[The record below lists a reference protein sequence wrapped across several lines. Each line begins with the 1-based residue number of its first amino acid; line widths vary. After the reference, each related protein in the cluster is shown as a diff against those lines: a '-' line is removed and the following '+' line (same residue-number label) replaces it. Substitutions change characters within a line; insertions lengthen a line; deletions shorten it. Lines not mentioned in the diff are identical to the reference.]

1 MYTTPGNTDTV
12 TTLEFTG
19 QGIHTVASTIFATIG
34 SVMILSGF
42 FGNWLLIAVVFKQYQ
57 SKRCVHNLFIV
68 NLALADMLTLVYW
81 FTFFVLDLILGYHP
95 IVDNAHCVVNGV
107 IICTLCVVSTS
118 KARLYRERIIC
129 QISSLEVILACAV
142 DLPSFTNPLTMGV
155 VGAPQRTSKPVSP
168 ILFSSPLAS
177 GT

>member
-1 MYTTPGNTDTV
+1 MYTTPENTDNV
-12 TTLEFTG
+12 ATLEFTG
-19 QGIHTVASTIFATIG
+19 QDIHKAASAIFATIG

-107 IICTLCVVSTS
+107 IIATLCVVSTS
-118 KARLYRERIIC
+118 KARLYWERIIC
-129 QISSLEVILACAV
+129 KISSIKTTPC
-142 DLPSFTNPLTMGV
+142 G
-155 VGAPQRTSKPVSP
+155 
-168 ILFSSPLAS
+168 
-177 GT
+177 